1 MHPAESKRSS
11 RLDAQQILLSFA
23 LSSICIGGAKR
34 EQGKRRHCGGRGEG
48 MSPSPGCR
56 RAPRGSRAPLH
67 ALVPACFSIVTRFDG
82 SHTYIWVH
90 RCKNRR
96 EGPHPCFRA
105 SGSGTQMLMSAMMSV
120 FLAAA
125 AAAASLVSMC
135 AKCLWSL
142 ECSDHSR
149 SRSLSLSW
157 MDAAAEIGRG
167 RKIL

>member
-1 MHPAESKRSS
+1 MQRWTWLWPLIVNMHPAESKRSS

-23 LSSICIGGAKR
+23 LSSSICIGGAKR

-67 ALVPACFSIVTRFDG
+67 ALVPACFSIVTRFDR

-105 SGSGTQMLMSAMMSV
+105 SGSGTQMLMSAMISV
-120 FLAAA
+120 FLA

-142 ECSDHSR
+142 ECSYL
-149 SRSLSLSW
+149 SLSLSFV
-157 MDAAAEIGRG
+157 DGCSN
-167 RKIL
+167 